1 MKVKHF
7 ILIAILIVL
16 PLTFAAIS
24 ERFSENVRIFSF
36 AVVKPILQISQSL
49 TDTFQKS
56 FLKLRELNQTYEENK
71 RLTQALA
78 VERQKSVS
86 ENEIL
91 QENQRL
97 RRLLGFKKEVK
108 REVVP
113 AQIIAR
119 DISYWSRWIVLD
131 KGTEDGVVPGMVLVN
146 DQGLI
151 GRVISV
157 GSHISRAILIVDGE
171 SRVSVIVQ
179 TTRDTGLLEGQG
191 DGPLVIKL
199 LSLESRMKVGDAVI
213 TSGLGGSYPKGL
225 PVGYIDSFEVD
236 KDGLHLTAVVR
247 SFVSFSKLEEVLCLN
262 TTVLS

>member
-1 MKVKHF
+1 MKIKHF
-7 ILIAILIVL
+7 IIIALLIVL
-16 PLTFAAIS
+16 PFTFSLVS
-24 ERFSENVRIFSF
+24 ESFSNNLRVFSF
-36 AVVKPILQISQSL
+36 SVVKPILQISQSL
-49 TDTFQKS
+49 TEAFSKS
-56 FLKLRELNQTYEENK
+56 FIKLRELHRTYEENQHLIK
-71 RLTQALA
+71 ELA
-78 VERQKSVS
+78 TERQKSVN

-97 RRLLGFKKEVK
+97 KRLLGFKNEISH
-108 REVVP
+108 EVVP

-119 DISYWSRWIVLD
+119 DISYWSRWVVLD
-131 KGTEDGVVPGMVLVN
+131 KGSDDGVVPGMVLVN

-157 GSHISRAILIVDGE
+157 GSHISRAILIIDGE

-199 LSLESRMKVGDAVI
+199 LSLESQIKVGDAVI

-225 PVGYIDSFEVD
+225 PIGYIEFISVD
-236 KDGLHLTAVVR
+236 KNGLHMNAVVKPFA
-247 SFVSFSKLEEVLCLN
+247 SFNKLEEVLCLN
-262 TTVLS
+262 TMVLS